1 MNTGLL
7 NLSKSQ
13 ADSSMYEHTQFGTVI
28 VIISVI
34 AITLSFWMTLKTK
47 WSLGASIALAI
58 SIIVLSLFYNLTVEV
73 NQNAIRCS
81 FGIGLISKTITIDEI
96 EKAHYVRNPWY
107 FGWGIRSISN
117 GWMFN
122 VSGFD
127 AVELTLKSNDQ
138 FRIGTND
145 PSGLLSAIEQAKL
158 ER

>member
-1 MNTGLL
+1 
-7 NLSKSQ
+7 
-13 ADSSMYEHTQFGTVI
+13 MYEHTQFGTVI
-28 VIISVI
+28 VIVSLI
-34 AITLSFWMTLKTK
+34 AIGISLWIALKTK
-47 WSLGASIALAI
+47 WNLGASIALAI
-58 SIIVLSLFYNLTVEV
+58 SIIVLPLFYNLTVEV

-81 FGIGLISKTITIDEI
+81 FGIGLISKTIMIDEI

-107 FGWGIRSISN
+107 FGWGIRSIPN

-145 PSGLLSAIEQAKL
+145 PSGLLSAIEKAKI